1 MCYDFIKRKSLDKEF
16 IMCTEK
22 QDIKIV
28 LDIETTG
35 LDYKREKIIEFA
47 AVKLVNNVITEEYET
62 LVNPKQE
69 IRSSSI
75 SIHHITPDM
84 VEDAPIIEEV
94 MPKILDFIQDY
105 PIIGHNV
112 IFDYS
117 FINRACEDLYGKA
130 VQNHRIDTYQMYKE
144 VFPDDPSHGLESLM
158 NRFNIDFPL
167 RHRAMADAK
176 GLAYVY
182 PHLKA
187 FHDKKRNWQLSQLG
201 NIEYL
206 LERYLRIQQATQMLQ
221 AEMADIKSIFK
232 VHFEESGREI
242 KATTGEMLVS
252 YSRPSYN
259 YDSERI
265 KDIIDPTGL
274 HERAF
279 KLNNGFIERLIN
291 DSGTDSEM
299 RNQLMS
305 CRTRISESKSVS
317 IQKPEKTPA
326 YSSEE

>member
-1 MCYDFIKRKSLDKEF
+1 MCYHFIKSKSLDKEY

-28 LDIETTG
+28 LDTETTG

-47 AVKLVNNVITEEYET
+47 AVKLVNNIITEEFET
-62 LVNPKQE
+62 LINPKQE

-84 VEDAPIIEEV
+84 VEDAPTIEEV
-94 MPKILDFIQDY
+94 MPKILEFMGDY
-105 PIIGHNV
+105 PIVGHNV

-117 FINRACEDLYGKA
+117 FINRACEDLYGTTVK
-130 VQNHRIDTYQMYKE
+130 NHRIDTYQMYKE

-182 PHLKA
+182 PHLKM
-187 FHDKKRNWQLSQLG
+187 FHDKKRKWQLSQLD
-201 NIEYL
+201 NVEYL
-206 LERYLRIQQATQMLQ
+206 LERYLRIQQAIHVMQ

-232 VHFEESGREI
+232 VHFEEGGKEI

-252 YSRPSYN
+252 YSKPSYN
-259 YDSERI
+259 YDAELI
-265 KDIIDPTGL
+265 KDIIDPTGF

-279 KLNNGFIERLIN
+279 KLNSGFIEKLIN
-291 DSGTDSEM
+291 DSGLDPEM

-305 CRTRISESKSVS
+305 CRTHISETKSVS

-326 YSSEE
+326 YSAE

>member
-1 MCYDFIKRKSLDKEF
+1 MVKNF
-16 IMCTEK
+16 IMNLEN

-47 AVKLVNNVITEEYET
+47 AVKLVNNVITEEFET

-84 VEDAPIIEEV
+84 VEDAPTIEEV

-105 PIIGHNV
+105 PIVGHNV

-117 FINRACEDLYGKA
+117 FINRSCEELYGKS
-130 VQNHRIDTYQMYKE
+130 VKNHRIDTYQMYKE

-158 NRFNIDFPL
+158 NRFKIDFPL
-167 RHRAMADAK
+167 KHRAMADAK

-182 PHLKA
+182 PHLKI

-206 LERYLRIQQATQMLQ
+206 LERYLRIQQAIQMLQ

-232 VHFEESGREI
+232 VHFEENGKEIRATSGE
-242 KATTGEMLVS
+242 TLVS
-252 YSRPSYN
+252 YSKPSYN
-259 YDSERI
+259 YDSESI
-265 KDIIDPTGL
+265 KDIVDEAGL

-279 KLNNGFIERLIN
+279 KLNSGFIERLIN
-291 DSGTDSEM
+291 DSSTDSEM
-299 RNQLMS
+299 RNKLML
-305 CRTRISESKSVS
+305 CRTHISESRSVS
-317 IQKPEKTPA
+317 VQKPDKNFA
-326 YSSEE
+326 YSTEE

>member
-1 MCYDFIKRKSLDKEF
+1 MNLEN
-16 IMCTEK
+16 

-47 AVKLVNNVITEEYET
+47 AVKLVNNVITEEFET

-75 SIHHITPDM
+75 SIHHITPEM

-105 PIIGHNV
+105 PIVGHNV

-117 FINRACEDLYGKA
+117 FINRACEDLYGNTVK
-130 VQNHRIDTYQMYKE
+130 NHRIDTYQMYKE

-182 PHLKA
+182 PHLKI
-187 FHDKKRNWQLSQLG
+187 FYDKKRNWQLSQLN

-206 LERYLRIQQATQMLQ
+206 MERYLRVQHTIQMLQ
-221 AEMADIKSIFK
+221 AEMSDIKSIFK
-232 VHFEESGREI
+232 VHFDDNGKEIRAVSGE
-242 KATTGEMLVS
+242 TLVS
-252 YSRPSYN
+252 YSRPSYS
-259 YDSERI
+259 YDSEKI
-265 KDIIDPTGL
+265 KDIVDAAGL
-274 HERAF
+274 HERSF
-279 KLNNGFIERLIN
+279 KLNSGFIEKLIN
-291 DSGTDSEM
+291 DNGLDPEM
-299 RNQLMS
+299 RKQLMS
-305 CRTRISESKSVS
+305 CRTHISESKSVS
-317 IQKPEKTPA
+317 VQKPEKT
-326 YSSEE
+326 SVNSVEV

>member
-1 MCYDFIKRKSLDKEF
+1 MN
-16 IMCTEK
+16 TEN

-47 AVKLVNNVITEEYET
+47 AVKIVNNEITEEYET

-69 IRSSSI
+69 IKSSSI
-75 SIHHITPDM
+75 SIHHITPEM
-84 VEDAPIIEEV
+84 VEDAPTIEEV

-105 PIIGHNV
+105 PIVGHNV

-117 FINRACEDLYGKA
+117 FINRACEELYGNTVK
-130 VQNHRIDTYQMYKE
+130 NHRIDTYHMYKE

-158 NRFNIDFPL
+158 NRFNIPFPL

-182 PHLKA
+182 PHLKT
-187 FHDKKRNWQLSQLG
+187 FHDKKRNWQLSQLD

-206 LERYLRIQQATQMLQ
+206 LERYLRMQQAIQALQ

-232 VHFEESGREI
+232 VHFEENGREI
-242 KATTGEMLVS
+242 KATSGEVLVS
-252 YSRPSYN
+252 YSRPSYG
-259 YDSERI
+259 YDTEEI
-265 KDIIDPTGL
+265 KNIIDMAGL

-279 KLNNGFIERLIN
+279 KLNSGFIERLIN
-291 DSGTDSEM
+291 DTNTDHEI
-299 RNQLMS
+299 RNRLMS
-305 CRTRISESKSVS
+305 CRTQMSESKSVS
-317 IQKPEKTPA
+317 IQKPEKVST
-326 YSSEE
+326 YSAD